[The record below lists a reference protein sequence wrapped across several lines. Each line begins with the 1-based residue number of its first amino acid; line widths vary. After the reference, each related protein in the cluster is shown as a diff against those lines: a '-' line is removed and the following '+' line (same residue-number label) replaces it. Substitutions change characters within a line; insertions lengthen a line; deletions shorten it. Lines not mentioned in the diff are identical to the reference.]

1 MSEALRGD
9 ESTIIGQGEFELHDV
24 HVLATVEVRGDTI
37 TSIHFA
43 FVKGGEQP
51 GAGDI
56 VSLLQN
62 KTVSKALEV
71 KAESERAAAG
81 NRVGITA
88 NEVLLEAFHRAVE
101 ACLAQQ

>member
-1 MSEALRGD
+1 MSDAPHGD
-9 ESTIIGQGEFELHDV
+9 ESTIVGKGEFETHGV

-43 FVKGGEQP
+43 FVKGGEP
-51 GAGDI
+51 TDASGI

-71 KAESERAAAG
+71 KAGSECAAAG
-81 NRVGITA
+81 SRAVITA